1 MITYILCSSYF
12 CEILALFVPWITY
25 EIHYIHTSIYIYMYV
40 YIYIKVNICSVYIHL
55 CVCAYI
61 YICMHS
67 YKVTDYPMI
76 NCYALTSQTVGNKN
90 VRQKVWQT
98 CVLVS

>member
-1 MITYILCSSYF
+1 M
-12 CEILALFVPWITY
+12 
-25 EIHYIHTSIYIYMYV
+25 
-40 YIYIKVNICSVYIHL
+40 
-55 CVCAYI
+55 CVCIYI